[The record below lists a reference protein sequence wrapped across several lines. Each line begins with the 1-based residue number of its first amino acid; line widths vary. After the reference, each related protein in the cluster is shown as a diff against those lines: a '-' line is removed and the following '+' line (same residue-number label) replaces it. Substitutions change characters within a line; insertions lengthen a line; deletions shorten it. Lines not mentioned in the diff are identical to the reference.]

1 MSMVQPDLV
10 LAIDCG
16 NTNTRFCLLQG
27 LALQA
32 DWRRATDDN
41 RTADEDLVW
50 LTQLMSLSG
59 FEPAQI
65 RNVVIAS
72 VRPQSTFG
80 LKRLSQKLTNQGKT
94 DVADR
99 AVGQKALDAT
109 LRNGSEGT
117 QGHACDCQ

>member
-65 RNVVIAS
+65 VMW
-72 VRPQSTFG
+72 
-80 LKRLSQKLTNQGKT
+80 
-94 DVADR
+94 
-99 AVGQKALDAT
+99 
-109 LRNGSEGT
+109 
-117 QGHACDCQ
+117 